1 MRKEHCMKLL
11 AIVQGDTTD
20 HGGSVING
28 DQTKRINGF
37 PVAHRGCDVICPLHG
52 ASKIIGEE
60 NNFHIEENIIALEG
74 DLTSCGARLISRQQ
88 SFFRVERR
96 SSVVQSAPDP
106 SVGND
111 QEAASES
118 MVDGSVQPVKS
129 VVGQQ
134 QLPDF
139 NERFQFTTHQ
149 YVSLGHMSYV
159 ILQDDQ
165 CTACGALDSQGNSRS
180 HCSTAPITLQ
190 PAIFAPL
197 PMME

>member
-1 MRKEHCMKLL
+1 MCKEHCMKRL

-60 NNFHIEENIIALEG
+60 NNFHIEGNIIALEG

-88 SFFRVERR
+88 SFFRVERQ
-96 SSVVQSAPDP
+96 SSVVQSAPDH

-118 MVDGSVQPVKS
+118 VVDRVVHSVNS
-129 VVGQQ
+129 LVGQRESIMC
-134 QLPDF
+134 D
-139 NERFQFTTHQ
+139 ERFRLFNQKRS
-149 YVSLGHMSYV
+149 SLGHLGYV
-159 ILQDDQ
+159 VM
-165 CTACGALDSQGNSRS
+165 QGVSV
-180 HCSTAPITLQ
+180 
-190 PAIFAPL
+190 F
-197 PMME
+197 

>member
-1 MRKEHCMKLL
+1 MKLL

-52 ASKIIGEE
+52 TSKIIGEE
-60 NNFHIEENIIALEG
+60 NNFHIEGNIIALEG

-111 QEAASES
+111 QEAPAKVWWIGLCIQLIRWWASES
-118 MVDGSVQPVKS
+118 QSCATNVFVCSIKS
-129 VVGQQ
+129 V
-134 QLPDF
+134 PAW
-139 NERFQFTTHQ
+139 
-149 YVSLGHMSYV
+149 V
-159 ILQDDQ
+159 IW
-165 CTACGALDSQGNSRS
+165 A
-180 HCSTAPITLQ
+180 
-190 PAIFAPL
+190 
-197 PMME
+197 MW

>member
-1 MRKEHCMKLL
+1 MKLL

-60 NNFHIEENIIALEG
+60 NNFHIEGNIIALEG

-96 SSVVQSAPDP
+96 SSAVESAPDT
-106 SVGND
+106 SAGND
-111 QEAASES
+111 QGVASECV
-118 MVDGSVQPVKS
+118 VDGGVQSVNS
-129 VVGQQ
+129 LVGQQ
-134 QLPDF
+134 QLPGF

-149 YVSLGHMSYV
+149 HISLGHMGYV

-190 PAIFAPL
+190 PATFAPL

>member
-1 MRKEHCMKLL
+1 MKLL

-60 NNFHIEENIIALEG
+60 NNFHIEGNIIALEG

-88 SFFRVERR
+88 SFFRVERQ
-96 SSVVQSAPDP
+96 SSVVQSAPDH

-118 MVDGSVQPVKS
+118 VVDRVVHSVNS
-129 VVGQQ
+129 LVGQRESIMC
-134 QLPDF
+134 D
-139 NERFQFTTHQ
+139 ERFRLFNQKRS
-149 YVSLGHMSYV
+149 SLGHLGYV
-159 ILQDDQ
+159 VMQDQ
-165 CTACGALDSQGNSRS
+165 RCTCVGALDLQGYSRGS
-180 HCSTAPITLQ
+180 ISFFVFGLVRACRQAGPCFTSSVW
-190 PAIFAPL
+190 
-197 PMME
+197 